1 MKTVGEQD
9 LSKQECHHLL
19 NGLEFVQY
27 SCEFVSVNIMGTRRV
42 QNPQT
47 EDDNRPAA
55 ADNLAF
61 IYWSWETDPAYL
73 KALELYA
80 QGMIR

>member
-1 MKTVGEQD
+1 M
-9 LSKQECHHLL
+9 

-27 SCEFVSVNIMGTRRV
+27 SCEFVSVNIMGT
-42 QNPQT
+42 PQT

-55 ADNLAF
+55 EDNLAF